1 MLYLD
6 IPTQEQIARLADTR
20 SDAAVTIYV
29 ATTPLT
35 QEADQSRISLKNLAR
50 EAVNQLEEM
59 GLDKRRRW
67 PIEEQLADFDDDED
81 FWAHQAHSLAIFVTP
96 DKIRTFRLANNIPDQ
111 VHVSDRFHMKPL
123 MRATT
128 FSNNAYVLSLAE
140 GGIRLIDVP
149 ASGAATEVRVPNLP
163 KDAYDA
169 LQRTTLNDRGHNRRL
184 AGDEGKNV
192 RLRQYVRIVDKA
204 LMEVLKSASRP
215 LIIAAA
221 DPLRE
226 LFAQQTDYGNVAP
239 EAITGS
245 PEQKSEGQL
254 AEEARPVLEKLQQDK
269 VAELRGLY
277 EQRFGE
283 GRATADMAQV
293 ARAATQGAVDTLLI
307 DIDATVPGQ
316 IDDDGALTL
325 DEVDDAENYGVTD
338 EIALR
343 VMRNGGRVMAVRAE
357 DLPEGARKMAAILRW
372 AA

>member
-6 IPTQEQIARLADTR
+6 IPTPEQIAKLADTR

-29 ATTPLT
+29 ATTPVT
-35 QEADQSRISLKNLAR
+35 QQADQSRISLKNLAR
-50 EAVNQLEEM
+50 EAVGQLEEM

-67 PIEEQLADFDDDED
+67 PIEEQLADFDDDEA

-96 DKIRTFRLANNIPDQ
+96 DKLRVFRLANNIPDQ

-123 MRATT
+123 LRATT
-128 FSNNAYVLSLAE
+128 FSNDAYVLSLAE
-140 GGIRLIDVP
+140 GGVRLIDVP
-149 ASGAATEVRVPNLP
+149 ASGAAEEVQVPNLP

-169 LQRTTLNDRGHNRRL
+169 LQRTTLNDRGHNRRI

-192 RLRQYVRIVDKA
+192 RLRQYVRIVDDA
-204 LMEVLKSASRP
+204 LMGVLKNASRP

-226 LFAQQTDYGNVAP
+226 LFAQQSDYANIAP
-239 EAITGS
+239 DAITGS
-245 PEQKSEGQL
+245 PEQKSENQL
-254 AEEARPVLEKLQQDK
+254 AEEARPILAQLQQDK
-269 VAELRGLY
+269 VAALRDLY

-283 GRATADMAQV
+283 GRASADMAQI
-293 ARAATQGAVDTLLI
+293 ARAATNGAVDTLLV
-307 DIDATVPGQ
+307 DIDATVPGKV
-316 IDDDGALTL
+316 DDDGALTL
-325 DEVDDAENYGVTD
+325 DQVDDAENYGVTD

-343 VMRNGGRVMAVRAE
+343 VLRNGGRVMAVRAE
-357 DLPEGARKMAAILRW
+357 DLPDGARKLAAILRW